1 MKQAIV
7 TGASKG
13 LGKALAHQLAAKG
26 YDLLLIARSEKLLV
40 AEAEKI
46 SATQKVRVNI
56 LALDLTDARAGST
69 VYSWCVQH
77 QFNPSVLINNAGYAC
92 WGFFDNLSIDQQQ
105 QMLQVNTGS
114 LVSVTHAL
122 LPLLKTQPAAY
133 IMNVASTAAYQAV
146 PTMTLYAASKAF
158 VKAFSRGLRYE
169 LRTSS
174 VSVTCL
180 SPGPMATNFIQQAG
194 MEAMQETAKKFEMS
208 AEVVAKTGLKAMF
221 NKKSEI
227 IPGLVNYL
235 TVKFSNILPDAL
247 LEKIAANLYLSKL
260 R

>member
-1 MKQAIV
+1 MKHAVI

-13 LGKALAHQLAAKG
+13 LGKAIAQQLAAKG
-26 YDLLLIARSEKLLV
+26 YSLLLVARSENLLKDL
-40 AEAEKI
+40 AGQL
-46 SATQKVRVNI
+46 SAQYAVHVHV
-56 LALDLTDARAGST
+56 LALDLSDAHAGKT
-69 VYSWCVQH
+69 IYDWCSGQ

-92 WGFFDNLSIDQQQ
+92 WGFFETLSIEQQQ

-114 LVSVTHAL
+114 LVTLTHAL
-122 LPLLKTQPAAY
+122 LPLLKQQPVAY

-158 VKAFSRGLRYE
+158 VKSFSRGLRYE
-169 LRTSS
+169 LRESH

-208 AEVVAKTGLKAMF
+208 AEKVAEAGLNALF
-221 NKKSEI
+221 RKKSES

-247 LEKIAANLYLSKL
+247 LEKIAANLYLTKL
-260 R
+260 K

>member
-26 YDLLLIARSEKLLV
+26 YDLLLVARSEKMLTDLAGQL
-40 AEAEKI
+40 AE
-46 SATQKVRVNI
+46 QYNVRTYR
-56 LALDLTDARAGST
+56 LALDLSDARSGNA
-69 VYSWCVQH
+69 VYDWCLQES
-77 QFNPSVLINNAGYAC
+77 FNPSVLINNAGYAC
-92 WGFFDNLSIDQQQ
+92 WGFFDTLSIDQQL

-114 LVSVTHAL
+114 LVNLTHVL
-122 LPLLKTQPAAY
+122 LPLIKRQPTAF

-146 PTMTLYAASKAF
+146 PTMSLYAASKAF
-158 VKAFSRGLRYE
+158 VKSFSRGLRYE
-169 LRTSS
+169 LRKTN

-194 MEAMQETAKKFEMS
+194 MEAMQETAKKFEMP
-208 AEVVAKTGLKAMF
+208 AEVVAKKGLKAMF
-221 NKKSEI
+221 NRRSES
-227 IPGLVNYL
+227 IPGMVNYL

-247 LEKIAANLYLSKL
+247 LEKIAANLYLTKL
-260 R
+260 K

>member
-13 LGKALAHQLAAKG
+13 LGKALAHRLAAKG
-26 YDLLLIARSEKLLV
+26 YDLLLVARSENVL
-40 AEAEKI
+40 AELADQLSENYNVQAY
-46 SATQKVRVNI
+46 S
-56 LALDLTDARAGST
+56 LALDLSDARSSKA
-69 VYSWCVQH
+69 VYDWCMNE

-92 WGFFDNLSIDQQQ
+92 WGFFDAMSIDQQQ

-114 LVSVTHAL
+114 LVSLTHSL
-122 LPLLKTQPAAY
+122 LPILRKQPAAY
-133 IMNVASTAAYQAV
+133 ILNIASTAAYQAV
-146 PTMTLYAASKAF
+146 PTMALYAASKAF
-158 VKAFSRGLRYE
+158 VKSFSRGLRYE
-169 LRTSS
+169 LRKTN

-208 AEVVAKTGLKAMF
+208 ADEVAETGLKALF
-221 NKKSEI
+221 NKKSES

-235 TVKFSNILPDAL
+235 TVKFSNILPDSL
-247 LEKIAANLYLSKL
+247 LEKIAANLYLTKL
-260 R
+260 K

>member
-1 MKQAIV
+1 MKQAII

-13 LGKALAHQLAAKG
+13 LGKALAHQLAEKG
-26 YDLLLIARSEKLLV
+26 YDLLLVARSEKLLSEL
-40 AEAEKI
+40 ADRISEKHDVQAY
-46 SATQKVRVNI
+46 S
-56 LALDLTDARAGST
+56 LALDLSDVRSSKAI
-69 VYSWCVQH
+69 YDWCTKD

-92 WGFFDNLSIDQQQ
+92 WGFFDTLSIDQQQ

-114 LVSVTHAL
+114 LVNLTHAL
-122 LPLLKTQPAAY
+122 LPLLKQQPSAY

-146 PTMTLYAASKAF
+146 PTMALYAASKAF
-158 VKAFSRGLRYE
+158 VKSFSRGLRYE
-169 LRTSS
+169 LRKTN

-194 MEAMQETAKKFEMS
+194 MEAMQEVAKKFEMP
-208 AEVVAKTGLKAMF
+208 AEEVAKKGLNAMF
-221 NKKSEI
+221 NKKSES

-247 LEKIAANLYLSKL
+247 LEKIAANLYLTKL

>member
-1 MKQAIV
+1 MKHAVI

-13 LGKALAHQLAAKG
+13 LGKALAYQLAAKG
-26 YDLLLIARSEKLLV
+26 YNLLLVARSENLL
-40 AEAEKI
+40 KD
-46 SATQKVRVNI
+46 
-56 LALDLTDARAGST
+56 LAVQLSSQYPVQVHTLSLDLRETNSGNVIYD
-69 VYSWCVQH
+69 WCREV

-92 WGFFDNLSIDQQQ
+92 WGFFDTLSIDQQQ

-114 LVSVTHAL
+114 LVNITHAL
-122 LPLLKTQPAAY
+122 LPLLKQQPAAY

-146 PTMTLYAASKAF
+146 PTMALYAASKAF
-158 VKAFSRGLRYE
+158 VKSFSRGLRYE
-169 LRTSS
+169 LRQTN

-194 MEAMQETAKKFEMS
+194 MEAMQETAKKFEMP
-208 AEVVAKTGLKAMF
+208 AEAVAKKGLNAMF
-221 NKKSEI
+221 NKKSES

-247 LEKIAANLYLSKL
+247 LEKIAANLYVTKL
-260 R
+260 K